1 MYSLFDY
8 AFAPRYVYVVSEERL
23 REVERKEKEREI
35 ERVNV
40 TIDRLVAQRED
51 LARELN
57 LLAPAKYETIERE
70 RTAEHH
76 GGEEKVAA

>member
-23 REVERKEKEREI
+23 REYEKKEKEQEI

-40 TIDRLVAQRED
+40 AIHRLVEQREK
-51 LARELN
+51 LETELKA
-57 LLAPAKYETIERE
+57 LPAPKYETVERE

-76 GGEEKVAA
+76 GGDQVAA

>member
-23 REVERKEKEREI
+23 RDMERSEKEREI

-40 TIDRLVAQRED
+40 AIERLSATREK
-51 LARELN
+51 LTQEMN
-57 LLAPAKYETIERE
+57 LLAPAKIETIERP

-76 GGEEKVAA
+76 GGDEKVAA

>member
-40 TIDRLVAQRED
+40 TIERLVAQRED
-51 LARELN
+51 LTKELN
-57 LLAPAKYETIERE
+57 LLAPAKIETIERP

-76 GGEEKVAA
+76 GGDEKVAA